1 MRSWLTRI
9 TIGAL
14 AASALAIGPVTALAS
29 PHRHHVRHHRAVRAS
44 TLVAVSNTTEAPE
57 GSAEAPGT
65 GPDNDSSQQAA
76 ACSKAG
82 VDPNGSNVQYD
93 EQTGTCTPDGGGG
106 GGDQTQQ

>member
-14 AASALAIGPVTALAS
+14 AASLLAIGSASALAS

-44 TLVAVSNTTEAPE
+44 TLVAAQKAAEAPE
-57 GSAEAPGT
+57 SSAEAPGT
-65 GPDNDSSQQAA
+65 ETDNDSSQQAA

-93 EQTGTCTPDGGGG
+93 DQTGTCTANGGGG